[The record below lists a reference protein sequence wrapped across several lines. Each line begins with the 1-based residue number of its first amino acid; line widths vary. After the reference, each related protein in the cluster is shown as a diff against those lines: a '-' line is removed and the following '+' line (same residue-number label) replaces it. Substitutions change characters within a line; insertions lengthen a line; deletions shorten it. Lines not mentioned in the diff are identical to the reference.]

1 MKKLYKINYIES
13 FILILQFCIL
23 NVINLIFKNFL
34 ISINIPK
41 YIIFSILY
49 IIPFLCLFAYIFYT
63 NKKKNIYID
72 FSFKLSSYK
81 IYTILFIIM
90 LCIIICNNYFISLI
104 PKNGPIIGNMHKEI
118 EHFVI
123 EESKNIITFFF
134 ITSILAPICEEILF
148 RGIILHGML
157 KNNIHPVKAILFSS
171 FLFGLTHMNP
181 WQFISGF
188 LIGSFIGFIYFI
200 NVSITDCIFLH
211 IFNNVFASFMLLFMK
226 NHEQIFYN
234 FTSNYII
241 LISCITI
248 IILGCIFIFKNKR
261 KWKILP

>member
-1 MKKLYKINYIES
+1 MKRLYRINYIES
-13 FILILQFCIL
+13 FILILKFCIL
-23 NVINLIFKNFL
+23 NVINVFLKNLL

-63 NKKKNIYID
+63 NKKQNKIID
-72 FSFKLSSYK
+72 FSLKISSYK
-81 IYTILFIIM
+81 IYTVLFFIM
-90 LCIIICNNYFISLI
+90 LCIIICNNYLICLI

-118 EHFVI
+118 EKFVI
-123 EESKNIITFFF
+123 EESKNTITFFF

-181 WQFISGF
+181 WQFISGL
-188 LIGSFIGFIYFI
+188 LIGSFIGFIYVV
-200 NVSITDCIFLH
+200 NVSIIDCILLH
-211 IFNNVFASFMLLFMK
+211 IFNNIVASFMLFFMTK
-226 NHEQIFYN
+226 NEQIFYN
-234 FTSNYII
+234 LTSNYII

-248 IILGCIFIFKNKR
+248 IIFGCIFIFKNKT